1 MASHNLHGFKTSSV
15 YHKSCI
21 SNFGGI
27 WFRQE
32 HWLSNNQL
40 PKLQQLDVQFVARS
54 GMEDAVSAGIL
65 RGRPFGG
72 VSIAWSRD
80 LNHIITPLTDY
91 NHKRVVAIELTTTN
105 KNIIF
110 VSVYMPFLDSRKRES
125 CRAETVETISMIETI
140 IDDHP
145 IHLFV
150 IGGDLNCELSGNS
163 PFDEYWENLTSRK
176 QLAYCRDLFS
186 SPGYTYHHEALGQKK
201 YNDHFIV
208 SQGMTT
214 PSAQITQ

>member
-1 MASHNLHGFKTSSV
+1 MYGYSTQRRRGQSRLKSESQSNIGSKPKSQVSGPNTFAYRIGYASPRLTFEIMSLFLVLISLLSSITFNSEVKDITVASHNLHGFKTSSV

-27 WFRQE
+27 WFGQE

-91 NHKRVVAIELTTTN
+91 NHKRVVAIDN
-105 KNIIF
+105 NQQK
-110 VSVYMPFLDSRKRES
+110 
-125 CRAETVETISMIETI
+125 
-140 IDDHP
+140 H
-145 IHLFV
+145 HLRLCLHAVF
-150 IGGDLNCELSGNS
+150 GL
-163 PFDEYWENLTSRK
+163 
-176 QLAYCRDLFS
+176 
-186 SPGYTYHHEALGQKK
+186 
-201 YNDHFIV
+201 
-208 SQGMTT
+208 
-214 PSAQITQ
+214 